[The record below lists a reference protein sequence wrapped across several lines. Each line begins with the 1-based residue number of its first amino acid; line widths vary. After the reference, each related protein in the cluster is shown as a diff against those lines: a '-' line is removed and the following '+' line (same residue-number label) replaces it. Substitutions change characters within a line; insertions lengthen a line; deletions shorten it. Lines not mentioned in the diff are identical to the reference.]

1 MGFFN
6 RKSNSQKQK
15 NLNNE
20 NVDTTYNSKNL
31 DVNRRN
37 EQKFKN
43 IMDNAAKKYDSYW
56 DMNNFLIKMV
66 LIILFIVIVIG
77 VFYYVTSWFN
87 LI

>member
-6 RKSNSQKQK
+6 GQQYKN

-20 NVDTTYNSKNL
+20 NVDTTYDGKKL

-37 EQKFKN
+37 QQKFKT
-43 IMDNAAKKYDSYW
+43 IMDNAAKKYDTYW
-56 DMNNFLIKMV
+56 DMNNFLIKMI
-66 LIILFIVIVIG
+66 LIVLFIVIVIG
-77 VFYYVTSWFN
+77 VFYYVTSWFD